1 MKVKLKQDSHMGI
14 KKGTE
19 FEVVGQ
25 DSGDW
30 SNDSFYSGWVE
41 DESGHKM
48 YLSFEQDKCEVVNWN

>member
-1 MKVKLKQDSHMGI
+1 MGI

-19 FEVVGQ
+19 FEVMSQ
-25 DSGDW
+25 DSGEW
-30 SNDSFYSGWVE
+30 SNCPFYAGWVA